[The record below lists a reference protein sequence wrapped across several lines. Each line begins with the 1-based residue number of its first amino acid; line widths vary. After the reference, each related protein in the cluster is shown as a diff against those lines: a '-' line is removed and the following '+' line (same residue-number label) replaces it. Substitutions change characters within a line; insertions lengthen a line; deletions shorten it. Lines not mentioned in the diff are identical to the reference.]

1 MTTEMNNTNK
11 LREFV
16 DELKRLNVDV
26 VRPDINK
33 CYADFKTS
41 NNKILYG
48 LAAIKNVGGEA
59 VSNVVL
65 EREKNGKFKSIYDF
79 IKRVD
84 PKDIN
89 KLQLEGLVK
98 SGAFDELE
106 KNRKSIFEFI
116 PKLIQM
122 NKLLYDD
129 RVSNQSNLF
138 EAESNTIDEKLVISN
153 SNKWEKKELLS
164 EEFKSLGFY
173 ISDHPLNIYKK
184 IFSQLNIKSYRE
196 FFSNNLNEGS
206 VGGTLMT
213 IQEKKRKRN
222 ALCYSEIQR

>member
-106 KNRKSIFEFI
+106 KTEKVFLS
-116 PKLIQM
+116 
-122 NKLLYDD
+122 
-129 RVSNQSNLF
+129 LF
-138 EAESNTIDEKLVISN
+138 
-153 SNKWEKKELLS
+153 
-164 EEFKSLGFY
+164 
-173 ISDHPLNIYKK
+173 LN
-184 IFSQLNIKSYRE
+184 
-196 FFSNNLNEGS
+196 
-206 VGGTLMT
+206 
-213 IQEKKRKRN
+213 
-222 ALCYSEIQR
+222 